1 MIFFTMPVLLFY
13 HLSKSSLPPNNYK
26 NQKHLR
32 MKKLFTSYNKWR
44 KQTLNSDKYSL
55 LFILMITSAISFGQ
69 VAPVN
74 PPNNGFYINGKLKAD
89 SADVGD
95 WVDGTGTGGYVLQL
109 AGAPL
114 AWGPINSTT
123 TKFVRDSFD
132 NTADRIF
139 SGSSFGDNPNDWKWT
154 TGKATAKC
162 DINNALFHSTTSTTQ
177 KWLILGGDRFA
188 QTGTSYI
195 DFQFSQGIFTRTAT
209 GFSSL
214 AADGVTSL
222 AATNGRTVG
231 DFVLSME
238 YTAGGA
244 VATVHYYRWE
254 ASGSTYKFVEKPIP
268 APGGVASAFGASN
281 TAATN
286 VPFGAFGS
294 TSYAPFA
301 FVEAAVN
308 IGAILTGSC
317 QSVNIKTIFVS
328 TKASDSYSAALKDFV
343 DPQAV
348 DFVFGNAGLSYSSPS
363 FCKNDANPA
372 PTVPSPIAGTFAGS
386 NGLSINSG
394 TGVINLAATDAGTY
408 TATYTPTGGVCLTPA
423 TAVITVVANPVALA
437 LTGSTICTS
446 VTGTGTITSTTS
458 VTGVSYQLYNSSDAP
473 IQSSKAGNGSGL
485 TWSNVAAGTGY
496 YAIATGSAPTNCTSA
511 SSNAVSVVEVAN
523 PVALVLTGS
532 SLCTSAGNTGTITS
546 GTSVSGVSYQLYNSS
561 NTPVQAAKPGT
572 GSGLSWTL
580 LTPGN
585 GYYAIGTGAAPTTCT
600 STSNS
605 VNVTA
610 VNNPTALSLTG
621 SSICSSGGNI
631 GTITSTTSQSGVI
644 YQLYTSSDAPVQ
656 SSQAGTGSGLTW
668 SLLAP
673 GNGYYVRGTG
683 AAPTSCTSTSNSVNV
698 AVVGNPAKPTV
709 TITEPTLCGSPTGT
723 LTVTNPVVGATYT
736 VTQSA
741 GGFNPTPVVYASGTL
756 SFTGLKPGFGFSVVA
771 TVGTCSSATT
781 DCDHLGSVVN
791 RSTTV
796 QFEGPAESQTTVKAY
811 PNPFSDRIKFMVTS
825 TVAGNGNLEIYN
837 MMGQKVKTVYQGY
850 IAAGT
855 QTFELNLP
863 GKQVANL
870 VYVLRVGDKKMTG
883 KILQVNQ

>member
-1 MIFFTMPVLLFY
+1 
-13 HLSKSSLPPNNYK
+13 
-26 NQKHLR
+26 
-32 MKKLFTSYNKWR
+32 MKKFIKPLFQFT
-44 KQTLNSDKYSL
+44 
-55 LFILMITSAISFGQ
+55 LFIFLGLTTVSSFSQ

-74 PPNNGFYINGKLKAD
+74 PPSNGFYINGKLKAD

-95 WVDGTGTGGYVLQL
+95 WVDGTGSGGYILQL

-114 AWGPINSTT
+114 AWGSINSTT

-132 NTADRIF
+132 NAADRIF
-139 SGSSFGDNPNDWKWT
+139 TGSSFGDNPNTWKWT

-162 DINNALFHSTTSTTQ
+162 DINTALFHSTTSATQ

-195 DFQFSQGIFTRTAT
+195 DFQFSQGLFTRTAT
-209 GFSSL
+209 GFSSV
-214 AADGVTSL
+214 GPTGGSL

-244 VATVHYYRWE
+244 IATVHYYRWE
-254 ASGSTYKFVEKPIP
+254 LSGASYKFVEYPIP
-268 APGGVASAFGASN
+268 APLGVASAYGASN
-281 TAATN
+281 TAAAD
-286 VPFGAFGS
+286 VPYGAFGS
-294 TSYAPFA
+294 ASYPAFA

-343 DPQAV
+343 DPQPV
-348 DFVFGNAGLSYSSPS
+348 DFVFGNAGLSYSAPG
-363 FCKNDANPA
+363 FCKNATNPA

-386 NGLSINSG
+386 NGLTIDVN

-423 TAVITVVANPVALA
+423 TAVITVVANPVALS
-437 LTGSTICTS
+437 LTGSSICTS
-446 VTGTGTITSTTS
+446 VTGTGSITSTAS

-485 TWSNVAAGTGY
+485 TWSNVPAGTGY
-496 YAIATGSAPTNCTSA
+496 YAIATGAAPTSCTSPH
-511 SSNAVSVVEVAN
+511 SNAVDVVEVSN
-523 PVALVLTGS
+523 PVALALTGS
-532 SLCTSAGNTGTITS
+532 SLCATDGNAGTITS
-546 GTSVSGVSYQLYNSS
+546 GTSVSGVNYQLYNSS
-561 NTPVQAAKPGT
+561 NATVGAAKPGT
-572 GSGLSWTL
+572 GSGLSWTG

-585 GYYAIGTGAAPTTCT
+585 GYYVIGTGASPTNCT

-605 VNVTA
+605 VNVT
-610 VNNPTALSLTG
+610 
-621 SSICSSGGNI
+621 
-631 GTITSTTSQSGVI
+631 
-644 YQLYTSSDAPVQ
+644 
-656 SSQAGTGSGLTW
+656 
-668 SLLAP
+668 
-673 GNGYYVRGTG
+673 
-683 AAPTSCTSTSNSVNV
+683 
-698 AVVGNPAKPTV
+698 VVSNPAKPTV

-781 DCDHLGSVVN
+781 DCDHLGPVVN

-796 QFEGPAESQTTVKAY
+796 QFENTAEAQTTVKAY
-811 PNPFSDRIKFMVTS
+811 PNPFSDKVKFIVTS
-825 TVAGNGNLEIYN
+825 PVGGEGNLEIYN
-837 MMGQKVKTVYQGY
+837 MMGQKVRTVYTGF
-850 IAAGT
+850 ISAGT
-855 QTFELNLP
+855 QNFELSLP
-863 GKQVANL
+863 AQQVSTL
-870 VYVLRVGDKKMTG
+870 VYILRIGDKKVTG
-883 KILQVNQ
+883 KILQVNK

>member
-1 MIFFTMPVLLFY
+1 
-13 HLSKSSLPPNNYK
+13 
-26 NQKHLR
+26 
-32 MKKLFTSYNKWR
+32 MKKFIKPLF
-44 KQTLNSDKYSL
+44 QFA
-55 LFILMITSAISFGQ
+55 LFIFLGLTTVSSFSQ

-95 WVDGTGTGGYVLQL
+95 WVDGTGTGGFVLQL
-109 AGAPL
+109 AGAPP
-114 AWGPINSTT
+114 AWGPINPTT
-123 TKFVRDSFD
+123 TKFVRDSYD
-132 NTADRIF
+132 NAADLIF
-139 SGSSFGDNPNDWKWT
+139 TGSSFGDNPNDWKWT
-154 TGKATAKC
+154 ASKATAKC
-162 DINNALFHSTTSTTQ
+162 DINNAMFHSTTSATQ

-214 AADGVTSL
+214 SATGGSL
-222 AATNGRTVG
+222 ATTNGRTIG

-254 ASGSTYKFVEKPIP
+254 LSGASYKFVEKPIP
-268 APGGVASAFGASN
+268 AGAFGASN
-281 TAATN
+281 TAAVD

-294 TSYAPFA
+294 TSYPAFA

-317 QSVNIKTIFVS
+317 QTVNIKTIFVS

-343 DPQAV
+343 DPQPV
-348 DFVFGNAGLSYSSPS
+348 DFVFGNAGLSYSAPS
-363 FCKNDANPA
+363 FCKNAANPA
-372 PTVPSPIAGTFAGS
+372 PTVPSPVAGTFLGS
-386 NGLSINSG
+386 NGLSING
-394 TGVINLAATDAGTY
+394 TTGVINLAATDAGTY

-423 TAVITVVANPVALA
+423 TAVITVVANPVALS

-496 YAIATGSAPTNCTSA
+496 YAIATGAAPTNCTSA
-511 SSNAVSVVEVAN
+511 SSNTVSVVEVAN
-523 PVALVLTGS
+523 PVALALTGS
-532 SLCTSAGNTGTITS
+532 SLCASDGNAGTITS
-546 GTSVSGVSYQLYNSS
+546 STSVSGVNYQLYNSS
-561 NTPVQAAKPGT
+561 NATVGATKPGT
-572 GSGLSWTL
+572 GSGLSWTG

-585 GYYAIGTGAAPTTCT
+585 GYYAIGTGAAPTSCT

-610 VNNPTALSLTG
+610 VSNPTALSLNG

-631 GTITSTTSQSGVI
+631 GTITSTTSQSGVS
-644 YQLYTSSDAPVQ
+644 YQLYNSSDAPVQ
-656 SSQAGTGSGLTW
+656 SSKAGTGSGLTW
-668 SLLAP
+668 TLLAP
-673 GNGYYVRGTG
+673 GNGYYVKGTG
-683 AAPTSCTSTSNSVNV
+683 AAPTNCTSTSNSVNV
-698 AVVGNPAKPTV
+698 SVVGNPAKPTV

-771 TVGTCSSATT
+771 TVGACSSATT
-781 DCDHLGSVVN
+781 DCDHLGPVS
-791 RSTTV
+791 RSTTTV
-796 QFEGPAESQTTVKAY
+796 EFESKAEAQTTVKAY
-811 PNPFSDRIKFMVTS
+811 PNPFSDKVKFIVTS
-825 TVAGNGNLEIYN
+825 PVGGEGNLEIYN
-837 MMGQKVKTVYQGY
+837 MMGQKVRTVYTGF
-850 IAAGT
+850 IAAGS
-855 QTFELNLP
+855 QNFELSLP
-863 GKQVANL
+863 AQQVSTL
-870 VYVLRVGDKKMTG
+870 VYILRIGDKKVTG
-883 KILQVNQ
+883 KILQVNK